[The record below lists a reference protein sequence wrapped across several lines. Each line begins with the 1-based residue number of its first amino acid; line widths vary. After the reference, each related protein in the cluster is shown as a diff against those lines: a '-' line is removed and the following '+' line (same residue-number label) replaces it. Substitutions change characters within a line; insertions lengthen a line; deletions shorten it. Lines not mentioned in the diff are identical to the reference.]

1 MISRT
6 ARFNTQI
13 RIPNLKEKLTMNS
26 PQRNASI
33 VVGASSGIG
42 KATALHL
49 AQTGNR
55 VVAIARNPEALAECA
70 RVAGTRFEPLARDIT
85 ADDAQSNLQ
94 VFLRDHN
101 YAVKNLVYAAGVVKP
116 IQPLLRSETS
126 DLERHFATHVTG
138 FLTLLRACESFW
150 HNPARVIVVNSDS
163 ATTARAGWGLY
174 CTSKAALEM
183 ACRVL
188 QLELRESGVALACV
202 KPGPVSTSIVD
213 AALSADPADFPDR
226 EVFVHAKETGTLADP
241 DQIAEFLAQ
250 LLENVA
256 WDEFASRDWDYR
268 TDR

>member
-1 MISRT
+1 
-6 ARFNTQI
+6 
-13 RIPNLKEKLTMNS
+13 MNS
-26 PQRNASI
+26 LQESTSI

-42 KATALHL
+42 KATALYL

-55 VVAIARNPEALAECA
+55 VVAIARNAEILAECA
-70 RVAGTRFEPLARDIT
+70 RVAGPRFEPLALDIT
-85 ADDAQSNLQ
+85 ADDAPSNLHDFFQ
-94 VFLRDHN
+94 EHN
-101 YAVKNLVYAAGVVKP
+101 CAVQNLVYAAGVVKP
-116 IQPLLRSETS
+116 IASLLRSETS

-188 QLELRESGVALACV
+188 QIELRDSGVALACV
-202 KPGPVSTSIVD
+202 KPGPVATPIVD
-213 AALSADPADFPDR
+213 AALSADPAEFPDR
-226 EVFVHAKETGTLADP
+226 EVFVHAKETGSLTDP
-241 DQIAEFLAQ
+241 DRIAEFLGH
-250 LLENVA
+250 LLNNVA

-268 TDR
+268 TDY

>member
-1 MISRT
+1 
-6 ARFNTQI
+6 
-13 RIPNLKEKLTMNS
+13 MNS
-26 PQRNASI
+26 LQENTSI

-55 VVAIARNPEALAECA
+55 VVAIARNAEILSECA
-70 RVAGTRFEPLARDIT
+70 RVAGPRFEPFALDIT
-85 ADDAQSNLQ
+85 VDDAQSNLHA
-94 VFLRDHN
+94 FLQDQN
-101 YAVKNLVYAAGVVKP
+101 CAVQNLVYAAGVVKP
-116 IQPLLRSETS
+116 IAPLLRSETS

-138 FLTLLRACESFW
+138 FLTLLRACQDLW

-188 QLELRESGVALACV
+188 QIELRESGVGLACV

-213 AALSADPADFPDR
+213 AALSADPVDFPDR
-226 EVFVHAKETGTLADP
+226 EVFVHAKETGTLTDP
-241 DQIAEFLAQ
+241 DRIAEFLGH
-250 LLENVA
+250 LLKNVA

>member
-1 MISRT
+1 
-6 ARFNTQI
+6 
-13 RIPNLKEKLTMNS
+13 L
-26 PQRNASI
+26 
-33 VVGASSGIG
+33 
-42 KATALHL
+42 AL
-49 AQTGNR
+49 
-55 VVAIARNPEALAECA
+55 
-70 RVAGTRFEPLARDIT
+70 DIT
-85 ADDAQSNLQ
+85 ADDAQSNLHA
-94 VFLRDHN
+94 FLQDHHC
-101 YAVKNLVYAAGVVKP
+101 AVQNLVYAAGVVKP
-116 IQPLLRSETS
+116 IRPLLRSETA

-138 FLTLLRACESFW
+138 FLTLLRACEGFW

-183 ACRVL
+183 TCRVL

-213 AALSADPADFPDR
+213 AALAADPEDFPDR

-241 DQIAEFLAQ
+241 EQVAEFLGQ